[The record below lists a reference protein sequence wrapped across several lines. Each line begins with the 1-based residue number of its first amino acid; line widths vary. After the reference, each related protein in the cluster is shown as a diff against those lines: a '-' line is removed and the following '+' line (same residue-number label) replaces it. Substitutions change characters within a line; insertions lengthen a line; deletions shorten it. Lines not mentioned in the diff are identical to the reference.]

1 MRFIYYF
8 LLRFISFAR
17 FISNRIYVK
26 RLKPARRDRRVLYF
40 VQTFPAGW
48 NSVKPLFLEAKSRS
62 NLEIKILV
70 CPIDIDDANL
80 IDYDLWL
87 DTLKLECGKDY
98 IIEAFDRK
106 NGSWFDIS
114 TVKPD
119 YIFYNRPYE
128 GDLINHAYR
137 PSNAIRYSKTYFL
150 HYGYSL
156 SNDYSKYWRN
166 DYFLYPNIA
175 ESLKALTYSLY
186 LELFSAMLGYKKVL
200 NFGYPRFELLG
211 EDIDSASKTILYTPR
226 WNFSEKAE
234 DLSSFLLFY
243 PVFIKWMHDNQ
254 DYSLVIRPHPWLFKS
269 LIRDKGLSIQDV
281 QEIKA
286 SLSEH
291 INIVIDEEKDY
302 LPSIRKAGLVVTDY
316 TALIAEYY
324 YSQKDIVYF
333 GRTSHLN
340 SEARNIFKDIVLVEN
355 EVELLVLLENFK
367 SGARPKASKKEYRKQ
382 IKSSKQIIDYLINE
396 KI

>member
-48 NSVKPLFLEAKSRS
+48 NSVKPLFLESKSRS

-166 DYFLYPNIA
+166 DYFLYNIDVIFA
-175 ESLKALTYSLY
+175 ENNSKYNEYVNAFRL
-186 LELFSAMLGYKKVL
+186 SAMLGYKKVL
-200 NFGYPRFELLG
+200 TFRYPRSQLLIG
-211 EDIDSASKTILYTPR
+211 IKTILYTPR
-226 WNFSEKAE
+226 
-234 DLSSFLLFY
+234 
-243 PVFIKWMHDNQ
+243 
-254 DYSLVIRPHPWLFKS
+254 
-269 LIRDKGLSIQDV
+269 
-281 QEIKA
+281 
-286 SLSEH
+286 
-291 INIVIDEEKDY
+291 
-302 LPSIRKAGLVVTDY
+302 
-316 TALIAEYY
+316 
-324 YSQKDIVYF
+324 
-333 GRTSHLN
+333 
-340 SEARNIFKDIVLVEN
+340 
-355 EVELLVLLENFK
+355 
-367 SGARPKASKKEYRKQ
+367 
-382 IKSSKQIIDYLINE
+382 
-396 KI
+396 